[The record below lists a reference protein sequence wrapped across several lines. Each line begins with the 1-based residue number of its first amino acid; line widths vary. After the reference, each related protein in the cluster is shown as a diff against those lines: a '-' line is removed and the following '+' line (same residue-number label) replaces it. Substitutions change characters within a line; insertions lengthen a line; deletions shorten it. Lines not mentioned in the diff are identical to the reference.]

1 LVAGLD
7 KRVHL
12 GILQTTGRLLPLV
25 AEEPS
30 ITQHDHSFLIFLQG
44 CLEVIGIV
52 KKSMPGLTFQS
63 PVAAS
68 KTLVLLI
75 HISPLSAL

>member
-1 LVAGLD
+1 M
-7 KRVHL
+7 
-12 GILQTTGRLLPLV
+12 LPLV

-52 KKSMPGLTFQS
+52 KKSMPGLTF
-63 PVAAS
+63 
-68 KTLVLLI
+68 
-75 HISPLSAL
+75 